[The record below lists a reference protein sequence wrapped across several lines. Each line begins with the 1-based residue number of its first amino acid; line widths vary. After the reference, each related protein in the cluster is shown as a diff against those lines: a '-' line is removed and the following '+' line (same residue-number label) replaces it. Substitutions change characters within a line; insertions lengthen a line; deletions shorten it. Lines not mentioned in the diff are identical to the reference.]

1 MDLVSMKVS
10 IIATVKNEGENIR
23 FLLDS
28 ILNQTM
34 LPDEVVICDGG
45 STDNTREILEEYQQ
59 WLPLKIIVAPG
70 TNISQGRN
78 RAISVAEGPVIAVT
92 DAGVVLSPR
101 WLENLFLPFQSAN
114 VQVVAGW
121 FEADPFTDFEVVMGA
136 TVLPS
141 LEDIKPEKFLPS
153 SRSVAFL
160 KSAWEAVEGYPEW
173 LDYGEDLVFD
183 RALRQRYGT
192 FIFTDQAVAYFRPR
206 GSLRSFFR
214 QYFHYAN
221 GDGKANLWPIRHAVR
236 YGTYLVA
243 LPLIISLIWKEK
255 LLGWIILFLGVSAYT
270 RRPAERLWENTW
282 GWRPPDRA
290 RAFALIPIIRLVG
303 DLAKMLGYP
312 VGLLWRL
319 RNRQSIPSESNV
331 CN

>member
-1 MDLVSMKVS
+1 MELISMKVS
-10 IIATVKNEGENIR
+10 LIATVKNEGEHLRI
-23 FLLDS
+23 LLDS

-45 STDNTREILEEYQQ
+45 STDNTREILEGYQQ
-59 WLPLKIIVAPG
+59 WLPLKIIDAPG

-78 RAISVAEGPVIAVT
+78 RAIAIATGPIIAVT

-101 WLENLFLPFQSAN
+101 WLENLVIPLQSGN
-114 VQVVAGW
+114 VKVVAGW
-121 FEADPFTDFEVVMGA
+121 FEADPYTDFEVVMGA

-141 LEDIKPEKFLPS
+141 REDIKPEKFLPS

-183 RALRQRYGT
+183 RALRQRYGD
-192 FIFTDQAVAYFRPR
+192 FAFTDRAVAYFRPR
-206 GSLRSFFR
+206 GSLSSFFR
-214 QYFHYAN
+214 QYYNYAN
-221 GDGKANLWPIRHAVR
+221 GDGKANLWPLRHAIR
-236 YGTYLVA
+236 YGTYFIA
-243 LPLIISLIWKEK
+243 LPLIIYLIWKEK
-255 LLGWIILFLGVSAYT
+255 FLGWIFLIFGVGVYS

-282 GWRPPDRA
+282 GWRPPARA
-290 RAFALIPIIRLVG
+290 RAFSLIPIIRLVG
-303 DLAKMLGYP
+303 DLAKMIGYP
-312 VGLLWRL
+312 VGLVWRL
-319 RNRQSIPSESNV
+319 RNRQIVPKQSNV